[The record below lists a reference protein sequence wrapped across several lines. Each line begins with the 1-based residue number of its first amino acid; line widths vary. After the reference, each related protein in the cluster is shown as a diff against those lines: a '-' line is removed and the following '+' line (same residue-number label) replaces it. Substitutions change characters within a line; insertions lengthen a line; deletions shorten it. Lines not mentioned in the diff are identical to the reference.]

1 MEERASLMSCEGER
15 GGNRCDDVG
24 CVVCG
29 WTRPGE
35 ELGAKKSMSFN
46 HGRRLTIRRSKR
58 PELERPQLLLL
69 LTTIAGIILCRT
81 GFDPSH
87 GSSNPG
93 MIGSWVQVHT
103 STAGYVPRH

>member
-1 MEERASLMSCEGER
+1 MMSSEGE
-15 GGNRCDDVG
+15 GDDDLGDDVG

-69 LTTIAGIILCRT
+69 LLDCC
-81 GFDPSH
+81 
-87 GSSNPG
+87 
-93 MIGSWVQVHT
+93 
-103 STAGYVPRH
+103 